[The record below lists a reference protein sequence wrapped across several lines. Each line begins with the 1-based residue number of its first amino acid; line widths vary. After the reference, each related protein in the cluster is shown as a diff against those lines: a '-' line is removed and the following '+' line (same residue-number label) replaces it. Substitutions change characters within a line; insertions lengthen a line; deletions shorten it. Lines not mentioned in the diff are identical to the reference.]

1 MIKNYVLDTN
11 VLLHDPESIFAFED
25 NNVILPLPVLEE
37 IDRLKSK
44 PGEIGF
50 NAREVNRILDQLR
63 EKGSLKEGVKL
74 PDGGT
79 LKVAVIE
86 DEEVHLPRFVSDR
99 YADNWILAYA
109 RWISDHSKIPTYL
122 VTKDINM
129 RVKADSLGIPAQDYL
144 SDKLD
149 LENILSG
156 VVESQLDESV
166 RNRLMKEG
174 WIGVN
179 EISEVD
185 IQLFPNTYIDFG
197 DGMARVD
204 MLKNALELVKTNY
217 NTSCWGIKPRNRE
230 QVIAMDLLL
239 NDDIKLVTIIGT
251 AGTGKTLLAIAS
263 GLRKV
268 VDEGVYRRLTVT
280 RPIVP
285 MGRDIGY
292 LPGKEE
298 EKMRPWMRPVF
309 DNLELIFA
317 NRGKNLE
324 EYLKRRDI
332 LEIES
337 LSYIRGRS
345 LPDQFVIIDEAQN
358 LTPHEVK
365 TIITRAGEN
374 TKIVLTGDPWQID
387 SPYLDQ
393 SSNGL
398 VYVASKF
405 LEEPIAGH
413 VVLMKGERSELAAKA
428 VELL

>member
-1 MIKNYVLDTN
+1 LVKNYVLDTN
-11 VLLHDPESIFAFED
+11 VLIHDPDSLFAFED
-25 NNVILPLPVLEE
+25 NNVFLPLPVLEE
-37 IDRLKSK
+37 IDKLKSK

-50 NAREVNRILDQLR
+50 NVRQVNRVLDQLR
-63 EKGSLKEGVKL
+63 SQGSLRRGVKL
-74 PDGGT
+74 PGGGI
-79 LKVAVIE
+79 LRVAVIE
-86 DEEVHLPRFVSDR
+86 NEEVHLPKFVSDR
-99 YADNWILAYA
+99 YADNWILAYTKWVA
-109 RWISDHSKIPTYL
+109 DHSDLPTYL

-149 LENILSG
+149 IEEILSG
-156 VVESQLDESV
+156 VAEVELNESTKKRLVEEGRVRLDETMNS
-166 RNRLMKEG
+166 NL
-174 WIGVN
+174 
-179 EISEVD
+179 
-185 IQLFPNTYIDFG
+185 LPNTYVDFG

-204 MLKNALELVKTNY
+204 SVQQSLELVKTNY

-230 QVIAMDLLL
+230 QIVAVDLLL
-239 NDDIKLVTIIGT
+239 NDDIKLVTMIGT
-251 AGTGKTLLAIAS
+251 AGTGKTLLAIAT

-280 RPIVP
+280 RPVVP
-285 MGRDIGY
+285 MGKDIGY

-298 EKMRPWMRPVF
+298 EKMKPWLRPVF
-309 DNLELIFA
+309 DNLELIFSS
-317 NRGKNLE
+317 RGKSLQ

-332 LEIES
+332 LEIEA

-345 LPDQFVIIDEAQN
+345 LPDQYVIIDEAQN

-398 VYVASKF
+398 VYVASRF
-405 LEEPIAGH
+405 INEAIAGH
-413 VVLMKGERSELAAKA
+413 VVLLKGERSELAARA